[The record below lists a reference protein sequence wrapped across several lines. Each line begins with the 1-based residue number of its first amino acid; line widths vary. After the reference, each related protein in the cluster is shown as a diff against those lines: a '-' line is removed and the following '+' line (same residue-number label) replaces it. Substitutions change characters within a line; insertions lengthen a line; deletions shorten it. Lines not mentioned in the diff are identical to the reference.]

1 MSNRNFDSRVI
12 IQRLRDLNNAQNLY
26 RYQTL
31 GIQSIRN
38 PQVSDSSSERILS
51 YRSGQ
56 ETTYY
61 NTLSGGYISSI
72 GGVANILAE
81 MVPLINNFLPP
92 SGSVPSAP
100 VIISI
105 EQIRTPPGIPKQIE
119 IYFTQDSDGG
129 SPITNYKYSFD
140 NNEYISLSPEQTSN
154 PLIIIG
160 LSPGIYNVTIK
171 AVNINGDS
179 ITSNQESIT
188 IV

>member
-12 IQRLRDLNNAQNLY
+12 IQRLRDQNNAQNLY
-26 RYQTL
+26 RYQQS

-81 MVPLINNFLPP
+81 TVPIINNFLPP

-105 EQIRTPPGIPKQIE
+105 EQIRNPGGRQID